1 MCEYCFGGNEDG
13 ILFYEC
19 MLFNWGYVCPTPD
32 LPCPF
37 KDAFDPIG
45 GDLAD

>member
-1 MCEYCFGGNEDG
+1 MCEYCFGGNEKG

-19 MLFNWGYVCPTPD
+19 MLFNWGYICPTPD

-45 GDLAD
+45 GEIDA